1 MLFRSHAH
9 RLLLNLSKSYLLC
22 NIVVNLLNAFHLN
35 VTNYKKTGSGP
46 ELENRIVFVSSDH
59 PRITVEAT
67 QPLCFLLT
75 SNNLTELNMYMIR
88 LIKSQFEATQPLR
101 NKLNR

>member
-1 MLFRSHAH
+1 
-9 RLLLNLSKSYLLC
+9 LNLSKSYLLC

-35 VTNYKKTGSGP
+35 VTNYKKTGSGS
-46 ELENRIVFVSSDH
+46 EVENWIVFISSAH

-75 SNNLTELNMYMIR
+75 STNLTELNMYMLS
-88 LIKSQFEATQPLR
+88 LIKTQFEATQPPR
-101 NKLNR
+101 DKLNRWDQTVN